1 MCHEQILSSGQNR
14 KAMMKF
20 TESQLKYVLS
30 IYEISMENAD
40 VSSANIAKK
49 LKISKP
55 SVSTMLTALMN
66 EHLVVRERY
75 SKVYL
80 TDEGYLIAKKL
91 ESNLQILA
99 KRIPQMGLGISEETV
114 YEMARAIA
122 IAMPNENFEI
132 SDREV

>member
-1 MCHEQILSSGQNR
+1 
-14 KAMMKF
+14 MMKF